1 MNKLLRDWQRR
12 KWLKLERGALVI
24 LAPMALAGLASDEAE
39 QSVGA
44 KRPRNLPS

>member
-24 LAPMALAGLASDEAE
+24 LAPMALARVVPTRRNKINRLAAD
-39 QSVGA
+39 
-44 KRPRNLPS
+44 